1 MEKWVFHI
9 MTVCNPSAPQVLT
22 EAEQLIKDLNIS
34 ENNNPDLTKILSG
47 ELLTFSK
54 KPLEK
59 PLTTLPE
66 KLQNEAL
73 EIFKSIQLY
82 SNALV
87 NQTALDYHVILA
99 QNIAAKCLREAEFQ
113 NEMILQLIKQT
124 TNHPYPNSGLTAQ
137 TWQLFAVLLG
147 VFKPT
152 KLVHLYLFL
161 QLKRSL
167 SSKKASDSP
176 VVKYVNYCLKLLE
189 DSSSIKRIFPPSR
202 LEIVSVFSIMDLVEI
217 NEKVINMDFTLLNGD
232 VISVPFSPI
241 TVVDNLLEDIRST
254 IDLELKYTNI
264 KEYAI
269 FFFDPRNAQLE
280 MFVKPRSWLMY

>member
-1 MEKWVFHI
+1 

-82 SNALV
+82 SNAL
-87 NQTALDYHVILA
+87 DYHVILA

-113 NEMILQLIKQT
+113 NEVILQLIKQT

-189 DSSSIKRIFPPSR
+189 DSSSIQRIFPPSR

-232 VISVPFSPI
+232 VISVPFSLI